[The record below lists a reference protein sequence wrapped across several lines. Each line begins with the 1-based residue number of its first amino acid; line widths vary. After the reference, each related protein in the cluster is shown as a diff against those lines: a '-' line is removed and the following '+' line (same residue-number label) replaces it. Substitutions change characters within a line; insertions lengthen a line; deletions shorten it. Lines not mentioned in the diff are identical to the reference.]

1 MSWIRDRPAED
12 VRRDALLMA
21 GRKLAEGCGP
31 CAEAYLDLALR
42 HGATEA
48 EISQARRTS
57 PAASGQPD
65 VP

>member
-1 MSWIRDRPAED
+1 
-12 VRRDALLMA
+12 MA